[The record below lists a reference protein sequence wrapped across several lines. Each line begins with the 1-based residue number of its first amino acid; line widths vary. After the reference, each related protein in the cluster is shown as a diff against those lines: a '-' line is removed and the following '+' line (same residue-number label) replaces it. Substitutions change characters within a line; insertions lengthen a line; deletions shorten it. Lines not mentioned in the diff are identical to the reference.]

1 MVIYKGPS
9 ELDGKPIVAII
20 TGLNLKSKNS
30 KTGEMPQIWIIRS
43 DVHPTEALRTGEDKS
58 VCGNCPHRPKEL
70 GANALKKSNRTCYP
84 SVMGFNAIYKKY
96 CNNGYEVADLD
107 NLAHALSGRNVRLG
121 AYGDPAAVPIEV
133 WDTLLKYCKSTGY
146 THQWRTCDKKY
157 SEYCMASCDTPLD
170 VVLSTQMGYRT
181 FFVQS
186 VSSYEDT
193 VKVIGNTK
201 LAWCPASKEK
211 GKSTTCSK
219 CMACNGTRFGQKS
232 NISIMIH

>member
-1 MVIYKGPS
+1 MIIYTGPS
-9 ELDGKPIVAII
+9 ELDDKPIVAII
-20 TGLNLKSKNS
+20 TGLNLKSKNP

-43 DVHPTEALRTGEDKS
+43 DVHPTEALRTGEDVS

-70 GANALKKSNRTCYP
+70 GDNALKKDSRTCY
-84 SVMGFNAIYKKY
+84 VKKY
-96 CNNGYEVADLD
+96 RNNGYEVADLD

-193 VKVIGNTK
+193 VKVNGNTK